1 MNAADTLNLTVA
13 YASVATTPPHA
24 GDIAGYCWPLARLGE
39 ALEEL
44 AARAGLA
51 PQAGNGLTPPAAVMG
66 GDAHERERWME
77 WAGSRLGIEAEAVE
91 VSLDEFAE
99 LAAGGGPAVFFL
111 EGVDTTSVLLLM
123 SGGRHS
129 MRVIGPDHKTHRI
142 ETSLVRAALCVS
154 HEAPL
159 AYEIDRLLDAA
170 NLPAAR
176 RMRVRSALLLE
187 RLTGKR
193 LGTCWLLRLPPS
205 TGFWRQLV
213 HARLPH
219 RLAWMLGMFG
229 IVYTLELAS
238 WGLIGEAA
246 INGRFDMGWM
256 SGWVLLVLTFVP
268 LQLIGGWL
276 DATFALHAGRILKQ
290 RLLAGALKME
300 LQSVRLHGAGQ
311 LLSRVMESQALES
324 LAVNGGLSVLVA
336 LLELGFAGWVLAMGI
351 GGGLHVVML
360 ACWLMV
366 TLAFSARYIVRMRN
380 WTLTRLD
387 MTHEL
392 IEQMVGHRTRLAQE
406 WPQRRDQAQ
415 DRTVRDYLRTSKQ
428 LDNSIAPVSAA
439 IPGGWMLL
447 GLAGLVPA
455 FAGGHATSAG
465 LAIGFGGILLA
476 NRAFTGIASG
486 ISSIAGA
493 LVAWQQV
500 KHLFHSGAREPA
512 TGQFLT
518 TAELTGRSRDVRL
531 LDASSVVFRYQGQH
545 EPVVRGVDLSID
557 YGERILLEGSSG
569 GGKST
574 LAALIS
580 GLRKP
585 DSGLLLLNGLDR
597 HVLGDNWHRLIT
609 EAPQFHDNHIL
620 TGSLAFN
627 LLMGRRWPGS
637 EDDLAEAQKLC
648 VELGLGPLL
657 ERMPSGLMQMVG
669 ETGWQLSHG
678 ERSRIFLAR
687 ALLQD
692 ARLVIMDESFA
703 ALDPET
709 LEKCLRCTLA
719 RARTLIVIAHP

>member
-1 MNAADTLNLTVA
+1 MNAADTLNLAVPA
-13 YASVATTPPHA
+13 VRPLD
-24 GDIAGYCWPLARLGE
+24 GGLDRYCWPLARLGE

-44 AARAGLA
+44 ASRAGLS
-51 PQAGNGLTPPAAVMG
+51 PRAGNDLAPPAIVMSG
-66 GDAHERERWME
+66 NSHERDRWIE
-77 WAGSRLGIEAEAVE
+77 WAGTRLGIEAEPVE
-91 VSLDEFAE
+91 VSLGEFAQ
-99 LAAGGGPAVFFL
+99 LAAGGGPAIFF
-111 EGVDTTSVLLLM
+111 VDGLQTPSVLLLI
-123 SGGRHS
+123 SGGKRS
-129 MRVIGPDHKTHRI
+129 VRVIGPDLKTHRV
-142 ETSLVRAALCVS
+142 EPGLVRSALCAP
-154 HEAPL
+154 HETLL
-159 AYEIDRLLDAA
+159 AHEIDRLLDAA
-170 NLPAAR
+170 SLPAQR
-176 RMRVRSALLLE
+176 RASARSALLLE
-187 RLTGKR
+187 RLAGKP

-205 TGFWRQLV
+205 TGFWQQLV

-229 IVYTLELAS
+229 VVYTLELSS

-246 INGRFDMGWM
+246 INGRFDLGWM
-256 SGWVLLVLTFVP
+256 SAWVLIVLTFVP

-290 RLLAGALKME
+290 RLLAGALRME
-300 LQSVRLHGAGQ
+300 LQSVRLNGAGQ

-336 LLELGFAGWVLAMGI
+336 LLELVFAGWVLAMGI

-360 ACWLMV
+360 ACWLLV
-366 TLAFSARYIVRMRN
+366 TLALSARYIVRMRN
-380 WTLTRLD
+380 WTLNRLD
-387 MTHEL
+387 MTHDL

-406 WPQRRDQAQ
+406 WPHRRDQAQ

-428 LDNSIAPVSAA
+428 LDDSIAPVSAA

-455 FAGGHATSAG
+455 FVGGHASSAG

-500 KHLFHSGAREPA
+500 KHLFHAGARA
-512 TGQFLT
+512 TEAEQFLS
-518 TAELTGRSRDVRL
+518 TAELASRARNGRLV
-531 LDASSVVFRYQGQH
+531 DASSVSFRYQGQQDA
-545 EPVVRGVDLSID
+545 VVHGVDVAID
-557 YGERILLEGSSG
+557 HGERVLLEGSSG
-569 GGKST
+569 SGKST

-585 DSGLLLLNGLDR
+585 DSGLLLVNGLDR

-627 LLMGRRWPGS
+627 LLMGRRWPATA
-637 EDDLAEAQKLC
+637 EDLAEAQDLC
-648 VELGLGPLL
+648 IELGLGPLL

-692 ARLVIMDESFA
+692 AQLVIMDESFA